1 MNKSLKDI
9 RKNSGLTQVEAAKL
23 LGISRRTYINYES
36 GASSLS
42 EVKENVYKEM
52 LHSATKIDETHGIL
66 TLKQI
71 KDACS
76 NVFKDFDVKY
86 CILFGSYAKNKAKP
100 TSDVDLLIEGNID
113 GLKYF
118 EFLELLRER
127 LKKNVDVLD
136 KAQLLKNEVLLNDIL
151 KDGIKIYG

>member
-1 MNKSLKDI
+1 M
-9 RKNSGLTQVEAAKL
+9 
-23 LGISRRTYINYES
+23 
-36 GASSLS
+36 
-42 EVKENVYKEM
+42 
-52 LHSATKIDETHGIL
+52 
-66 TLKQI
+66 
-71 KDACS
+71 
-76 NVFKDFDVKY
+76 FKDFDVKY